1 MNKLDKIKQD
11 LQLLYFLTLKEFK
24 LRYKNSFVGYIW
36 AILNPLAF
44 ATVYFFAFKLVMKF
58 DIENYSVILLTG
70 LFPWVWINTS
80 LSKGALSLVVNSGI
94 IKKISFNYNMIPVS
108 MVMHDLIHF
117 IFSIPIL
124 LIYIFISGLE
134 LYPTYFYGIP
144 LLLIVQIIMLIP
156 FVTILSTFNVFIR
169 DVEYLTSVVL
179 SLLFFLTPIVYPI
192 DIVPEQYLFIYM
204 LNPFVYLIELWRELF
219 LNGNI
224 LFRNVFFLL
233 IFFIPFSVI
242 SRIIAK
248 RQYQRFSEYL

>member
-1 MNKLDKIKQD
+1 MNKFDKIKQD

-58 DIENYSVILLTG
+58 DIENYSLILLTG

-117 IFSIPIL
+117 VFSIPIL
-124 LIYIFISGLE
+124 LIYIFISGME
-134 LYPTYFYGIP
+134 VHPSYFYGIP

-233 IFFIPFSVI
+233 IFFIPFSVF

-248 RQYQRFSEYL
+248 KQYQRFSEYL